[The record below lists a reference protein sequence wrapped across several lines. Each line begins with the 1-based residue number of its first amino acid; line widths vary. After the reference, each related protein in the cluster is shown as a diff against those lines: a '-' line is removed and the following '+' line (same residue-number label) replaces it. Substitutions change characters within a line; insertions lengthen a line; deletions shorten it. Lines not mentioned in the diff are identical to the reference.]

1 MEKKTIG
8 GFIAALRKANGMT
21 QKDLA
26 DQLNVSD
33 KAVSRWE
40 RDECAPDLS
49 LIPVIADIFG
59 VTADELLRGERKSA
73 AETAAPSGE
82 QDDFSAKSR
91 KQIKYL
97 LNRSLLQYKIQ
108 SIISAVVAV
117 VGLIIAAIINGFN
130 HAQVGLGVGCII
142 YIIAA
147 VDLIICTILAL
158 YRTSS
163 DEFDAEDIND
173 YKKSVAYTAWTAASV
188 IFIIFNITMPLIT
201 TEDVYFGLQLAA
213 WFGMGLVAA
222 GVGLII
228 VLTARFILTN
238 VLTKRGIIT
247 LTEKVQHNRRLTLKM
262 SAICAAALA
271 VTFAVYQTFNSIADS
286 EVLFAKGKTFDN
298 YDDFKEYMET
308 PIQDKYDNYDDYYIA
323 NIAADSVSNSDYGY
337 NEEILTDS
345 NGKELCRYTQRN
357 ENVSQINYSDT
368 DDYLPI
374 TVYTFSD
381 YSNHSDIMNIID
393 IIFAVVFLS
402 EIAVCTTIYFK
413 KRVK

>member
-8 GFIAALRKANGMT
+8 GFISALRKANGMT

-26 DQLNVSD
+26 DKLNVSD

-73 AETAAPSGE
+73 AEASAPTDEKG
-82 QDDFSAKSR
+82 DFSAKSK

-97 LNRSLLQYKIQ
+97 LSQSLMQYKIQ
-108 SIISAVVAV
+108 SIIASVIAI

-130 HAQVGLGVGCII
+130 YSQVGLGVGCII

-147 VDLIICTILAL
+147 VGLIICTILAL
-158 YRTSS
+158 YRANSE
-163 DEFDAEDIND
+163 EFEAEDIND
-173 YKKSVAYTAWTAASV
+173 YKKSVAYTAWTAASI
-188 IFIIFNITMPLIT
+188 IFIIFNITMPLIM

-213 WFGMGLVAA
+213 WFGMGLVSAA
-222 GVGLII
+222 IGLII

-238 VLTKRGIIT
+238 VLTKRGIISMN
-247 LTEKVQHNRRLTLKM
+247 EKTQHNQNLTIKM
-262 SAICAAALA
+262 CATCLA
-271 VTFAVYQTFNSIADS
+271 VIGVTFFGQLTFNRIADS
-286 EVLFAKGKTFDN
+286 EMIFVEGTTFDN
-298 YDDFKEYMET
+298 YEDFIEYMET
-308 PIQDKYDNYDDYYIA
+308 PTQYNSNDYYSA
-323 NIAADSVSNSDYGY
+323 NIDVEWVSESDYESYY
-337 NEEILTDS
+337 NEEIITDS
-345 NGKELCRYTQRN
+345 NGKELYRYIDRN
-357 ENVSQINYSDT
+357 ENVSQISYSGT

-374 TVYTFSD
+374 TVYTHNDSIKQSECMKMINFAF
-381 YSNHSDIMNIID
+381 
-393 IIFAVVFLS
+393 IFVYLAEVG
-402 EIAVCTTIYFK
+402 VCSVIYLK

>member
-26 DQLNVSD
+26 DKLNVSD

-59 VTADELLRGERKSA
+59 VTADELLRGERKPA
-73 AETAAPSGE
+73 ADTAAPTDG
-82 QDDFSAKSR
+82 QGDFSAKSR
-91 KQIKYL
+91 KQIKHL
-97 LNRSLLQYKIQ
+97 LNQSLMQYKIQ
-108 SIISAVVAV
+108 SIIAVVIAV

-130 HAQVGLGVGCII
+130 YAQAGLGVGCII
-142 YIIAA
+142 YITAA
-147 VDLIICTILAL
+147 VVLIICTLLAL
-158 YRTSS
+158 SRTNPE
-163 DEFDAEDIND
+163 EFEAGDTND
-173 YKKSVAYTAWTAASV
+173 YKKSIAYTAWTAASV
-188 IFIIFNITMPLIT
+188 IFIIFNITMPLIMA
-201 TEDVYFGLQLAA
+201 EVYLGLQLAA

-228 VLTARFILTN
+228 ILIARFILTN
-238 VLTKRGIIT
+238 ALAKRGIIK
-247 LTEKVQHNRRLTLKM
+247 LSEKVQHNRRLTLKM
-262 SAICAAALA
+262 SAICAAVLA
-271 VTFAVYQTFNSIADS
+271 VTFAGQLIFIDIAYS
-286 EVLFAKGKTFDN
+286 ELIFVEGKTFDN

-308 PIQDKYDNYDDYYIA
+308 PIQDNYDYYTV
-323 NIAADSVSNSDYGY
+323 NINVDSVSGSDYGY

-374 TVYTFSD
+374 TVYTLGDNRKNNS
-381 YSNHSDIMNIID
+381 IMDKINTVF
-393 IIFAVVFLS
+393 IFVYLIEAVACFVVYL
-402 EIAVCTTIYFK
+402 K